1 MALQSLESPAI
12 FVTFLRRIYGTIV
25 GKKREGSLILFW
37 SVLMSISSVTVQEAS
52 GEQATGRTEAVLTGR
67 WLAVLRLSCI
77 AIIVVTIALWIV
89 AIPIRYREL
98 GSVCSSVCGDQQLTR
113 DSLARFRASGLT
125 LGFYSAYVGTLE
137 VLFVLTFVVIALV
150 ILWKKSDT
158 RIGLLTALFLTTY
171 GASNTDATALS
182 ITFPVL
188 SVPVGLIELMSWAC
202 LGIFLFVFPDGRFS
216 PRWMFFLSVVVVVML
231 VLGNAPFFP
240 PALFIPFLL
249 GFVLLTLIA
258 KIYRY
263 RFVYNAAQ
271 RQQTKWVILGVIT
284 AIVGIIGLST
294 LVNVFSLPQYPTG
307 YFPLFGDT
315 MWYVFE
321 LLIPLSIGFAIVRSK
336 LWDIDVVI
344 NRALVYGTLTIILG
358 LIYFG
363 VVLGLQFVVGNFT
376 AKAQSPLIIVAST
389 LLIAALFQPLR
400 RRIQS
405 IIDRRFYRRK
415 YDAART
421 LAAFSA
427 SLRSEVDLSQLSEQL
442 IAVVEETM
450 QPTHVSLWVRPSL
463 SQKRMESVDEQV
475 AQ

>member
-1 MALQSLESPAI
+1 
-12 FVTFLRRIYGTIV
+12 
-25 GKKREGSLILFW
+25 
-37 SVLMSISSVTVQEAS
+37 MSISSVTVQEAS

-67 WLAVLRLSCI
+67 WLAVLRSSCI
-77 AIIVVTIALWIV
+77 AIIVVTIALWFV

-98 GSVCSSVCGDQQLTR
+98 ASVCNSVCGDQQLTR

-158 RIGLLTALFLTTY
+158 RIGLLTALFLTTF

-231 VLGNAPFFP
+231 VLGSAPFFP

-258 KIYRY
+258 QIYRY

-294 LVNVFSLPQYPTG
+294 LVNVFSVSQHSNG
-307 YFPLFGDT
+307 YSYLFGDT

-321 LLIPLSIGFAIVRSK
+321 LLIPLSIGFAIARTK

-363 VVLGLQFVVGNFT
+363 LVIGLQFLVGDFT

-442 IAVVEETM
+442 IEVVEETM
-450 QPTHVSLWVRPSL
+450 QPAHVSLWVRPSL